1 MVTMLDTTSTSRIRP
16 ILIDAVTQRAHVRD
30 KVLTG
35 LQESFPLESRNYN
48 VHVENMRVIPAEFS
62 SREQK
67 NAILA
72 GRSLSER
79 VVGDVKVLNKS
90 GDEVSRANNFT
101 LMHLPWF
108 TQRHTFIIDGNDY
121 NLSNQ
126 VRTKPGVYTRR
137 RGNDELEASFN
148 LSKGR
153 NFRLSMAPETGRVFM
168 EYGTTAVP
176 LYPLLRAMN
185 VPHADVVR
193 HWGQEIADI
202 NAKDDRAARQT
213 VDKLYG
219 KLARNPE
226 AASTPEG
233 RRDTVLRALQDTA
246 MDADVNER
254 TLGMAAASVTPECL
268 VAAGKRLI
276 DVHRG
281 AVDTDDRDSLEFK
294 VFHGVDDFLR
304 ERVRLSARELRPKI
318 SMKLESSAGDVRRAI
333 PSGVFTRSVKRFLTE
348 SALSSAPMQI
358 NPMELLDQAS
368 KVTSLGEGAISNER
382 AIPLD
387 ARNLHPT
394 HFGVIDPA
402 RTPESFKAGID
413 VRTTLSARRDDAGR
427 LYTRVTDTKTGKPV
441 DLTPREL
448 QQATVAFPGEDLSS
462 GLVDAMRDGRVSRV
476 SVADVTHQVPHV
488 ASMYGPTTGML
499 PFLNGMQGNRI
510 IMASKHLSQALPL
523 VHREQPLVQVQ
534 SWRPGRTVEQEMAD
548 LSVPTSPVDGT
559 IEKIDADYIY
569 VRPHNK
575 KEAAAE
581 VTGLPSKTLDGHSF
595 TIDRAKGTQNPKG
608 TFTYPVDYGFVPG
621 HTGEDGEDLDV
632 FIGND
637 PKGHFSSFTKLK
649 KNPAGAM
656 VPDETKFLLGL
667 SPAELSAVHAFFTPE
682 WRQDERTYR
691 DMAHAHSAFA
701 PFKKTA
707 AAVVNDGLVRLHYDS
722 HFPLAAKTYL
732 HNDIRVKEGD
742 KVTAGQQLAE
752 SNFTRNGA
760 MALGRN
766 LSVGYMAYRGLNS
779 NDGIVISQGA
789 ADKLASVHMYKTVQL
804 LDDGSRIDKEA
815 HRVYFGTRYT
825 AAQYGKLDK
834 DGVVTS
840 GTTVLPGDLLL
851 VGVRKTATVGNA
863 ALLGQLSR
871 ALTKPYAEVVQTWE
885 HAHPGEVVDVVRSSD
900 RVTVTVKTIET
911 LNEGDKISGRF
922 GNKGVIAKIIPDH
935 HMVQDEAGNPIDV
948 LYTSAGV
955 ISRINPAQIV
965 EAAVGKV
972 AAKTGK
978 PIAVENFAKGNNV
991 AFARK
996 LLADNGLK
1004 DKETVFDPQSGKH
1017 VPGVFVGKSYILKI
1031 FKTTDSNWASH
1042 GVGPYDTNE
1051 QPAHGGTA
1059 GAKAIGKMEFD
1070 GLVAHNARNIL
1081 REAAST
1087 KNQHSDEFW
1096 RSVQLGLPTPSPKPA
1111 FAYDKFLAMLRGAG
1125 VNVDKKGSL
1134 LTLGP
1139 VTDADVTRT
1148 SGGAIKNAK
1157 MVRARDL
1164 RPETGG
1170 LFDPG
1175 TTGGETGTKWSHID
1189 LHEPVLNPVFEEPV
1203 RRLLGLTQKQLV
1215 DLHAN
1220 RGGGHVRSMLADI
1233 NVDERLTELRA
1244 DTQRLNG
1251 AALDGAVKQ
1260 VKYLEALKKQ
1270 GLTPDKAY
1278 TLSKIPVIPPV
1289 FRPIVPQ
1296 RDGRLLVG
1304 DANLL
1309 YRDAILANE
1318 QLKESKPLLPESSLG
1333 PMRAHLYDAV
1343 SAVFGTG
1350 DPVSPSAEKRGAKGF
1365 ITRVVGT
1372 NPGNGFFQGSLMKRL
1387 QDVSGRATIAP
1398 DPSLDIDEIGMPEDM
1413 LWGMYEKFVIGR
1425 LIRKGYPALDAQ
1437 KLVRDHAPLAREE
1450 LLAEA
1455 RERPV
1460 IVNRAPSLHRFNIIA
1475 AKPKIIA
1482 GKTVRLN
1489 PFAEKGMNADYDGD
1503 AVQIH
1508 APVSH
1513 AGVNEA
1519 QRMMLSSLI
1528 FSDKRSAP
1536 LNVAPEMES
1545 VIGLHRATQPALA
1558 GLETKKFPDLRAAR
1572 QAYQRGEI
1580 ELRQPVDLERDPSMD
1595 EVQDV

>member
-1 MVTMLDTTSTSRIRP
+1 MPDVTGPTGQVRP
-16 ILIDAVTQRAHVRD
+16 VLIDAATQRTHVRD
-30 KVLTG
+30 KIVAG
-35 LQESFPLESRNYN
+35 LSEAFPLESKNFSVRADNI
-48 VHVENMRVIPAEFS
+48 RVLPAEYS

-79 VVGDVKVLNKS
+79 VVGDVRVTDRDGK
-90 GDEVSRANNFT
+90 EVSRANNFT
-101 LMHLPWF
+101 LLHLPWF

-148 LSKGR
+148 LSRGR

-185 VPHADVVR
+185 VPHADIVR
-193 HWGQEIADI
+193 HWGKEIADI
-202 NAKDDRAARQT
+202 NARDDRASRQT
-213 VDKLYG
+213 IDKLYG

-246 MDADVNER
+246 MDPEVNAR
-254 TLGMAAASVTPECL
+254 TLGMPASSVTPEAL
-268 VAAGKRLI
+268 VAAGRRLL

-281 AVDTDDRDSLEFK
+281 ATDTDDRDSLEFK

-304 ERVRLSARELRPKI
+304 ERVRLSARELRPKVA
-318 SMKLESSAGDVRRAI
+318 MKLDSSGGDVRKAL
-333 PSGVFTRSVKRFLTE
+333 PNGMFTRTVRRFLTE

-368 KVTSLGEGAISNER
+368 KVTSLGEGAIANER

-394 HFGVIDPA
+394 HFGIIDPA

-413 VRTTLSARRDDAGR
+413 VRTTLSARRDDEGR
-427 LYTRVTDTKTGKPV
+427 LYTRVNDVRTGKPV

-448 QQATVAFPGEDLSS
+448 QAAVVAFPGENLSDPE
-462 GLVDAMRDGRVSRV
+462 VDVMRDGRVARV
-476 SVADVTHQVPHV
+476 PSSQVTHQVPHV

-523 VHREQPLVQVQ
+523 VHREPPLVQVR

-548 LSVPTSPVDGT
+548 LTVPTAPVDGT
-559 IEKIDADYIY
+559 IEKIDSDYVY
-569 VRPHNK
+569 VRP
-575 KEAAAE
+575 
-581 VTGLPSKTLDGHSF
+581 S
-595 TIDRAKGTQNPKG
+595 
-608 TFTYPVDYGFVPG
+608 
-621 HTGEDGEDLDV
+621 
-632 FIGND
+632 
-637 PKGHFSSFTKLK
+637 
-649 KNPAGAM
+649 
-656 VPDETKFLLGL
+656 
-667 SPAELSAVHAFFTPE
+667 TP
-682 WRQDERTYR
+682 
-691 DMAHAHSAFA
+691 
-701 PFKKTA
+701 KTA
-707 AAVVNDGLVRLHYDS
+707 SDLASWRVGFSEYRAFSDDDEAPVRVAADDSGLIKLHYDD
-722 HFPLAAKTYL
+722 HFPLAAKTFL
-732 HNDIRVKEGD
+732 HNDLRVKPGD
-742 KVTAGQQLAE
+742 KVSAGQQLAE
-752 SNFTRNGA
+752 SNFTRDGA

-766 LSVGYMAYRGLNS
+766 MTVGYMAYRGLNS
-779 NDGIVISQGA
+779 NDGIVVSRSA
-789 ADKLASVHMYKTVQL
+789 ADKLTSVHMYKTVQL
-804 LDDGSRIDKEA
+804 LDDGSRVDKEA
-815 HRVYFGTRYT
+815 HRAYFGSRYT
-825 AAQYGKLDK
+825 ADQYKKLDK
-834 DGVVTS
+834 DGVVAP
-840 GTTVLPGDLLL
+840 GTKVDPGDLLL

-871 ALTKPYAEVVQTWE
+871 ALTKPFAEVVQVWD
-885 HAHPGEVVDVVRSSD
+885 HAHPGEVVDVVRSPD
-900 RVTVTVKTIET
+900 RVTVTVKTVET

-935 HMVQDEAGNPIDV
+935 EMVQDASGKPIDV

-972 AAKTGK
+972 AAHTGK
-978 PIAVENFAKGNNV
+978 PIAVENFSRGNNV

-996 LLADNGLK
+996 LLADHNLS
-1004 DKETVFDPQSGKH
+1004 DKETVFDPVSGRH
-1017 VPGVFVGKSYILKI
+1017 VPNVFVGKSYILKI

-1051 QPAHGGTA
+1051 QPSHGGTA

-1081 REAAST
+1081 REAASL
-1087 KNQHSDEFW
+1087 KNQRSDEFW
-1096 RSVQLGLPTPSPKPA
+1096 RSVQLGLPTPAPRPT

-1125 VNVDKKGSL
+1125 VNVAKKGSL

-1139 VTDADVTRT
+1139 VTDADVEKT
-1148 SGGAIKNAK
+1148 SGGPIRNAK

-1175 TTGGETGTKWSHID
+1175 TTGGETGTKWAHVD

-1203 RRLLGLTQKQLV
+1203 RRLLGLTQKQLA
-1215 DLHAN
+1215 DLHAA
-1220 RGGGHVRSMLADI
+1220 RGGEHLRSMLADI
-1233 NVDERLTELRA
+1233 DVDKKLEELRA
-1244 DTQRLNG
+1244 DTRRLNG
-1251 AALDGAVKQ
+1251 AALDNAVKQ

-1270 GLTPDKAY
+1270 NLTPDKAY
-1278 TLSKIPVIPPV
+1278 VLSKMPVIPPV
-1289 FRPIVPQ
+1289 FRPVVPQ

-1318 QLKESKPLLPESSLG
+1318 QLREAKPLLPESALG
-1333 PMRAHLYDAV
+1333 PLRTHLYDAV
-1343 SAVFGTG
+1343 GAVFGTG
-1350 DPVSPSAEKRGAKGF
+1350 EPVSPSAQKRGAKGF
-1365 ITRVVGT
+1365 LTRTVGT
-1372 NPGNGFFQGSLMKRL
+1372 NPGNGFFQGTLMKRL

-1398 DPSLDIDEIGMPEDM
+1398 DPGLDIDEIGMPEEM
-1413 LWGMYEKFVIGR
+1413 LWGMYDKFVLGR
-1425 LIRKGYPALDAQ
+1425 LVRKGYPAVDAQ
-1437 KLVRDHAPLAREE
+1437 RLVRERSPIAREE
-1450 LLAEA
+1450 LMAEA

-1460 IVNRAPSLHRFNIIA
+1460 IVNRAPSLHRFNIVA
-1475 AKPKIIA
+1475 AKPVVIP

-1508 APVSH
+1508 APVTP
-1513 AGVNEA
+1513 AGVDEA
-1519 QRMMLSSLI
+1519 HRMMLSKLI

-1536 LNVAPEMES
+1536 LNVAPEMEA
-1545 VIGLHRATQPALA
+1545 VIGLHRATQPADASLPV
-1558 GLETKKFPDLRAAR
+1558 KKFPDLRAAR
-1572 QAYQRGEI
+1572 EAYHRGDI
-1580 ELRQPVDLERDPSMD
+1580 ELRQPVELEQEPDMNAL
-1595 EVQDV
+1595 QDV